1 MLSVINPNV
10 ILLIRLCWVS
20 LCSMSLC

>member
-10 ILLIRLCWVS
+10 TVLRHWSTRCEEPD
-20 LCSMSLC
+20 